1 MSRFRLTVSC
11 EFDSAY
17 PISCHTNIA
26 RNIVNMVC
34 PQNLGLAS
42 SEKCSMTTCW
52 NCWFHALEGGV
63 VNGEGSV
70 HVERLD

>member
-42 SEKCSMTTCW
+42 EKCSMTPCW
-52 NCWFHALEGGV
+52 NCWFQALEGGV

>member
-1 MSRFRLTVSC
+1 MSRFRFTVSC
-11 EFDSAY
+11 EFDTAY
-17 PISCHTNIA
+17 PISCHADIA

-34 PQNLGLAS
+34 PQNFSLVN

-52 NCWFHALEGGV
+52 NCWFNALEKGV
-63 VNGEGSV
+63 KKGEESV